1 MMMRPSI
8 WYLTATYD
16 IIMIIKIYGRMHEIH
31 PCIEFWIKNMGRWGF
46 IILTFFPLFIYVLRL
61 SNIQLSPHELY
72 SYLLII
78 RCFLS
83 NKPCIFSHDVLLL
96 LTN

>member
-1 MMMRPSI
+1 MRPSI

-46 IILTFFPLFIYVLRL
+46 ILHFSLFIYVPDQA
-61 SNIQLSPHELY
+61 SNTQLSPHERNY
-72 SYLLII
+72 TAVY
-78 RCFLS
+78 
-83 NKPCIFSHDVLLL
+83 K
-96 LTN
+96 